1 MWWKTLMLATRVPSG
16 TKITL
21 DALAQVAEGEKR
33 LMRLGF
39 SDFRLRMREDGFL
52 LQVRAEQTALAQRLL
67 PEINRQLSAAVSLDP
82 APRISRET

>member
-1 MWWKTLMLATRVPSG
+1 
-16 TKITL
+16 
-21 DALAQVAEGEKR
+21 
-33 LMRLGF
+33 MRLGF